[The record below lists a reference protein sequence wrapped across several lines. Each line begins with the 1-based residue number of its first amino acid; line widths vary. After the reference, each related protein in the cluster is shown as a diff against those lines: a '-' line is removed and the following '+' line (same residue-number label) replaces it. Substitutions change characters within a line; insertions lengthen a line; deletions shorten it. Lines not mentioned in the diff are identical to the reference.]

1 MKYQIEFRYFDND
14 TKKYVVIDRS
24 TPHSHNW
31 CTDFLKRSGYKLKGQ
46 GATSHWV
53 GVWSTTEGTTAY
65 VIKTNNK

>member
-24 TPHSHNW
+24 TPHSHKW
-31 CTDFLKRSGYKLKGQ
+31 CTDFLKRSGYKR
-46 GATSHWV
+46 ATSHWV